1 MVATLS
7 FARGDVAESAVLASG
22 YAQAF
27 QESGKSMISVL
38 YTGAEGTEEIRGI
51 RRMTAF
57 GGVLLVEFRIGAR
70 QILDPARIIKMT
82 ID

>member
-1 MVATLS
+1 MATLS
-7 FARGDVAESAVLASG
+7 FARGDVAESEVLASG

-27 QESGKSMISVL
+27 QETGKSTISVL
-38 YTGAEGTEEIRGI
+38 YAGAAGTEEIRGI
-51 RRMTAF
+51 RKMTAF
-57 GGVLLVEFRIGAR
+57 GGVLLIEFRIGAK